1 MSNDNKQLD
10 YTNLMFSGNKVEAIV
25 VTTLASLTIIGGVI
39 LLLQYVSRLK
49 HEFRKTG
56 EMPALSVESTP
67 NPVNTNRLTGS
78 FDIMLMVSSIE
89 SIVDCDPTGKDF
101 GRRDS

>member
-1 MSNDNKQLD
+1 MKVRNDNKQLD

-56 EMPALSVESTP
+56 GVSAPSVESAP
-67 NPVNTNRLTGS
+67 NPVNANRLTGS
-78 FDIMLMVSSIE
+78 SDIMLMVSSI
-89 SIVDCDPTGKDF
+89 
-101 GRRDS
+101 